1 MVKKTISKL
10 KKELDKFFS
19 LFIRLRYATEN
30 LGLVQCFTCGKVA
43 HYKTGGMQ
51 CGHFQSRRHHSTR
64 WDEKNCQV
72 QCVRCNMFSGNGEQ
86 YKFGVALDH
95 KYGAGTAEELEFVAR
110 FIAKIT
116 RSDYED
122 KISYYKL
129 AVKNLKKEKG
139 IE

>member
-30 LGLVQCFTCGKVA
+30 
-43 HYKTGGMQ
+43 
-51 CGHFQSRRHHSTR
+51 
-64 WDEKNCQV
+64 
-72 QCVRCNMFSGNGEQ
+72 
-86 YKFGVALDH
+86 
-95 KYGAGTAEELEFVAR
+95 TAEELEFVAR

>member
-1 MVKKTISKL
+1 VKSISKL

-19 LFIRLRYATEN
+19 LFIRLRYATE
-30 LGLVQCFTCGKVA
+30 GTGAVQCFTCGKVA

-64 WDEKNCQV
+64 WDEKNCEV

-86 YKFGVALDH
+86 YKFGIALDH
-95 KYGAGTAEELEFVAR
+95 KYGEGTAQELEFISK
-110 FIAKIT
+110 FTTKIT
-116 RSDYED
+116 RSDYEE

-129 AVKNLKKEKG
+129 AVKNLKKQKS